1 VRFRNRVLSS
11 IREEDIVALRPHL
24 REVLVARG
32 QVLIPENTR
41 VTQVYF
47 PSTAILSSV
56 IVLLDGR
63 QCEVSTLGTEGF
75 GGGLACLTGEVSTER
90 LFAQIAGG
98 LITVPADVLKT
109 RALASPALLNLLLQ
123 RLQASQVE
131 AGQGVACNALHEAPA
146 RLARWLLM
154 TMDRIGATEFPLTQT
169 YLAVMVGVQRTT
181 ISGVANRLK
190 QKGLIGYSRG
200 QVTILDPAGLET
212 EACECYAVIRNRS
225 DALGLVDRHD

>member
-1 VRFRNRVLSS
+1 MK
-11 IREEDIVALRPHL
+11 EEDVAALRPHL
-24 REVLVARG
+24 RELYVARG
-32 QVLIPENTR
+32 QILIAENAH
-41 VTQVYF
+41 VTHVYF
-47 PSTAILSSV
+47 PSSAVLSSV
-56 IVLLDGR
+56 IVLRDGR
-63 QCEVSTLGTEGF
+63 QCEVSTLGTEGL
-75 GGGLACLTGEVSTER
+75 GGGLACLTGEASTER

-98 LITVPADVLKT
+98 VIGLPADALKA

-123 RLQASQVE
+123 RLQASQAE

-154 TMDRIGATEFPLTQT
+154 TMDRTGTSEFPLTQT

-190 QKGLIGYSRG
+190 QKGLIAYSRG
-200 QVTILDPAGLET
+200 QMTILDPAGLEV

-225 DALGLVDRHD
+225 DALGLIDYCD

>member
-1 VRFRNRVLSS
+1 M
-11 IREEDIVALRPHL
+11 REEDVVALRPHL
-24 REVLVARG
+24 REIYVSRG

-41 VTQVYF
+41 VSHVYF
-47 PSTAILSSV
+47 PSSAVLSSV
-56 IVLLDGR
+56 IVLNDGR
-63 QCEVSTLGTEGF
+63 QCEVSTLGTEGI
-75 GGGLACLTGEVSTER
+75 GGGLACLTGEFSTER

-98 LITVPADVLKT
+98 LIAVPSEALKA
-109 RALASPALLNLLLQ
+109 RALTSPALLLLLLQ

-154 TMDRIGATEFPLTQT
+154 TMDRMGAVEFPLTQT

-190 QKGLIGYSRG
+190 HLGLIDYSRG
-200 QVTILDPAGLET
+200 IVTILDPVGLES
-212 EACECYAVIRNRS
+212 EACECFAIIRDRS
-225 DALGLVDRHD
+225 DALGLVGRQD

>member
-1 VRFRNRVLSS
+1 M
-11 IREEDIVALRPHL
+11 REDDVVALRPHL
-24 REVLVARG
+24 REIYVARG
-32 QVLIPENTR
+32 QVLIPENAR
-41 VTQVYF
+41 VSHVYF
-47 PSTAILSSV
+47 PSTAVLSSV
-56 IVLLDGR
+56 IVLQGRR
-63 QCEVSTLGTEGF
+63 QCEVSTLGTEGI
-75 GGGLACLTGEVSTER
+75 GGGLACLTGEASTER

-98 LITVPADVLKT
+98 VIALPAEALKT
-109 RALASPALLNLLLQ
+109 RALASPDLLNLLLQ

-154 TMDRIGATEFPLTQT
+154 TMDRIGASEFPLTQT

-200 QVTILDPAGLET
+200 QMTILDPAGLEA

>member
-1 VRFRNRVLSS
+1 MKEADV
-11 IREEDIVALRPHL
+11 VALRPHL
-24 REVLVARG
+24 REIYVSRG
-32 QVLIPENTR
+32 QILIPENTP
-41 VTQVYF
+41 VTHVYF
-47 PSTAILSSV
+47 PSSAVLSSV
-56 IVLLDGR
+56 IVLQDGR
-63 QCEVSTLGTEGF
+63 QCEVSTLGTEGI
-75 GGGLACLTGEVSTER
+75 GGGLACLTGEAATER

-98 LITVPADVLKT
+98 LIALPADVMKA
-109 RALASPALLNLLLQ
+109 RALASPPLLTLLLQ

-154 TMDRIGATEFPLTQT
+154 TMDRIGASEFALTQT

-190 QKGLIGYSRG
+190 QKGLISYSRG
-200 QVTILDPAGLET
+200 QMIILDPAGLET

>member
-1 VRFRNRVLSS
+1 MRYRNRVLLSMK
-11 IREEDIVALRPHL
+11 EDDVVALRPHL
-24 REVLVARG
+24 RELYVARG
-32 QVLIPENTR
+32 QVLIAENSR

-47 PSTAILSSV
+47 PRTAVLSSV
-56 IVLLDGR
+56 IVLQDGR
-63 QCEVSTLGTEGF
+63 QCEVSTLGTEGI
-75 GGGLACLTGEVSTER
+75 GGSLACLTGEASTER

-98 LITVPADVLKT
+98 LIALPAEVLKA

-154 TMDRIGATEFPLTQT
+154 TMDRIGASEFPLTQT

-181 ISGVANRLK
+181 ISGVANQLK
-190 QKGLIGYSRG
+190 QKGLINYSRG
-200 QVTILDPAGLET
+200 QVTILDPVGLEI
-212 EACECYAVIRNRS
+212 EACECYAIIRSRS